1 MNRQSLPLVLS
12 LPLFVVL
19 AALLPATALAD
30 AGVLLPT
37 GKSEPDPAVLS
48 LREMEITVRI
58 EGGDARVFIRQVFEN
73 HTSLLE
79 EGTYIFALPSHAT
92 ISDFAVWDGPVRI
105 PAVIL
110 ERKRAEEIYDS
121 LVAQSIDPGL
131 LEGERNPHEA
141 RQNADF
147 TARIAPL
154 PPWGT
159 KRLEIEYH
167 QRVPVEN
174 LKSYFAIPLK
184 PDSYQ
189 PQVADHLWIHFELHS
204 AHPLHNFQI
213 GGKLVPFKI
222 SQKTPNLVQGS
233 LELRNVKLTDDF
245 SVQYELEPSAADT
258 LHVLT
263 YRNPE
268 SGQPSPGEMSPVRSH
283 SEPGFLEAEALL
295 GEAKPDS
302 TTKGGVGKAPRTVIV
317 LFDNSLSM
325 QWDKLEDSYQAM
337 EKLFKM
343 LGPNDRFNLLLFN
356 SKLQPYQPEPV
367 AADRAAVTNAL
378 NFVRASRLRGGTNLQ
393 QALEAGLAQCRGA
406 EGRNA
411 YLVLLSDGD
420 ATRGTIQSGKL
431 ASWYGQHW
439 KALPEAERPHT
450 FVFAV
455 GDDANLPFLKLLARN
470 DGLMENVLST
480 EPIDF
485 PLDSFLSKIGRSPMK
500 GLRLETSPAG
510 EIRMVYPLQEQ
521 AFSGTVAA
529 WVGQYQKPA
538 RNVSFDLRGLQNQTP
553 VKLHTQVSLPA
564 QDLEHPQL
572 PRLWARA
579 RVDALLEKIER
590 EGEDRAS
597 IAEIIQLSRKYKF
610 VTPYTSFLAV
620 PRALLRPRVI
630 RPGDPVLRVRTD
642 ESIVSV
648 VALFPFGLTQPLRYL
663 TKEDIWQ
670 TRFLAPGDMRDG
682 TYNVRLILR
691 DRRGR
696 TYRESKSF
704 VIASTPPV
712 VKIALDRR
720 QYHRGEAVALKVS
733 ASEST
738 RTLTAR
744 MEGAEPARLHW
755 NPAAAA
761 STGQFIVPEDTPA
774 GSYQIVVTAEDIA
787 HNIGTQEVQIE
798 VLP

>member
-1 MNRQSLPLVLS
+1 MNHKPLPLVFS
-12 LPLFVVL
+12 APLLLVL
-19 AALLPATALAD
+19 AALLPATAFAD
-30 AGVLLPT
+30 AGVLLPLE
-37 GKSEPDPAVLS
+37 KNQPDPSILS
-48 LREMEITVRI
+48 LREMEITIRI
-58 EGGDARVFIRQVFEN
+58 EGGDARVFVRQVFEN
-73 HTSLLE
+73 HTDLVE
-79 EGTYIFALPSHAT
+79 EGMYIFALPNHAT

-121 LVAQSIDPGL
+121 LLMQNIDPGL
-131 LEGERNPHEA
+131 LEGERSPHEA

-147 TARIAPL
+147 TARISPI
-154 PPWGT
+154 PPYGT
-159 KRLEIEYH
+159 KRMEIEYH

-184 PDSYQ
+184 PDAYEA
-189 PQVADHLWIHFELHS
+189 QVADHLWIHFELRS
-204 AHPLHNFQI
+204 AHPLRNFQV
-213 GGKLVPFKI
+213 GGNFVPFKI
-222 SQKTPNLVQGS
+222 SEKTPNLVKGS

-245 SVQYELEPSAADT
+245 TVQYELEPAAADT

-268 SGQPSPGEMSPVRSH
+268 SEQPAPDEMSPTRSH
-283 SEPGFLEAEALL
+283 SEPGFIEAEALL
-295 GEAKPDS
+295 GPATS
-302 TTKGGVGKAPRTVIV
+302 GATGKQGTSKTPRTVIV

-325 QWDKLEDSYQAM
+325 QWDKLEDSYEAM
-337 EKLFKM
+337 EKLLDM

-356 SKLQPYQPEPV
+356 SKIQPYQPAPV
-367 AADRAAVTNAL
+367 AGDHAAVKSAL
-378 NFVRASRLRGGTNLQ
+378 NFVRASRMRGGTNLQ
-393 QALEAGLAQCRGA
+393 QALEAGLAQCKGSD
-406 EGRNA
+406 GRNT

-431 ASWYGQHW
+431 AAWYGQRW
-439 KALPEAERPHT
+439 KALAEEQRPHT
-450 FVFAV
+450 FIFAV

-470 DGLMENVLST
+470 DGVMENVLST
-480 EPIDF
+480 EPADY
-485 PLDSFLSKIGRSPMK
+485 PLESFLSKIGRSPVQ
-500 GLRLETSPAG
+500 GLRLATLPA
-510 EIRMVYPLQEQ
+510 EIEMVYPLQEQ
-521 AFSGTVAA
+521 AFSGNVAA
-529 WVGQYQKPA
+529 WVGQYRKPA
-538 RNVSFDLRGLQNQTP
+538 QNIRFDVEGMRNGLAL
-553 VKLHTQVSLPA
+553 KLHTRVSLPA
-564 QDLEHPQL
+564 LDLEHPQL

-579 RVDALLEKIER
+579 RVDALLGKIER
-590 EGEDRAS
+590 DGEDRAS
-597 IAEIIQLSRKYKF
+597 IEEIIRLSRKYKF

-670 TRFLAPGDMRDG
+670 TRFLAPDDMRDG

-691 DRRGR
+691 DRRGH

-712 VKIALDRR
+712 LKVALNRK
-720 QYHRGEAVALKVS
+720 QYHPGETVDLKVS
-733 ASEST
+733 ASRST
-738 RTLTAR
+738 RTLTAH
-744 MEGAEPARLHW
+744 MEGAQPARLYW
-755 NPAAAA
+755 NQKAAAN
-761 STGQFIVPEDTPA
+761 TGQLLIPEDTPA
-774 GSYQIVVTAEDIA
+774 GSYEVVVTAEDIA